1 MFLRPLKCTFKTN
14 MSIIVKK
21 THEYFNLDEK
31 INPIVKSLIE
41 QPDEITE
48 QAKIEA
54 IVGKNFFKIQEQFDV
69 LRTLSKNIV
78 RYELEIFKENVGKH
92 LRVKYLFA
100 DFDELMNDDLNFAD
114 TIALNKDSYLVFK
127 NTIEE
132 NFNRVLTEFQRL
144 YREYTQYID
153 YIEGQFRLYLKHL
166 HDIVL
171 IKSPEFKLEPME
183 NFPNVGRFRF
193 NCSHDQHRSA
203 PRRRKS

>member
-1 MFLRPLKCTFKTN
+1 MLLHPLSCTFKTN

-21 THEYFNLDEK
+21 THEYFNLDET

-48 QAKIEA
+48 MAKIEA
-54 IVGKNFFKIQEQFDV
+54 IIGKNFFKIQEQFEM
-69 LRTLSKNIV
+69 LRTLAKNIV
-78 RYELEIFKENVGKH
+78 RYELEAFKENVGQH

-114 TIALNKDSYLVFK
+114 TIAINKDSYLTFK

-144 YREYTQYID
+144 YREYTQYAD

-171 IKSPEFKLEPME
+171 LKCPEFKIEPME
-183 NFPNVGRFRF
+183 NFPNIGKLAVNG
-193 NCSHDQHRSA
+193 SEHGHRRA
-203 PRRRKS
+203 G